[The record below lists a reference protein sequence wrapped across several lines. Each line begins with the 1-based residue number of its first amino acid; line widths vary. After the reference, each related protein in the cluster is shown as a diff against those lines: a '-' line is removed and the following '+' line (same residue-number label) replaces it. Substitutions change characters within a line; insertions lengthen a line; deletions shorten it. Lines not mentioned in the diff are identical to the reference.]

1 MWGNSMQNDDMHSA
15 GSCMASGQPPDD
27 ALILRIA
34 QGDTAAL
41 EVLYRQTSSSI
52 YGFALSILRDPVAAE
67 DVMQD
72 TFVSVMQSAPGYQP
86 SGKPMAWLLTIARNL
101 ALMRLRRAE
110 SKNLSF
116 DELFHVEDTHD
127 AYQTTENHMVLEKVL
142 HTLTDGERQI
152 VMLHCPDSSTE
163 KLPTCWVSRRQPLFH
178 AITAR
183 WQSCA
188 IRWEVTILTDK
199 ELLERLRAE
208 VAAVTP
214 DCWSGILA
222 RVQSPAQQPE
232 EAPVVP
238 MPERKRRSAWRGWVA
253 AAAVFFLVI
262 LGGGLYATQVPG
274 GVATLDANPSIELTV
289 NKLGRVLSARACN
302 PDAQFV
308 LDGLELR
315 NQSLQTAADA
325 IVANMQANGYV
336 SADANSIL
344 VTVEAGKGDAR
355 LCGRLAD
362 AVESAQTDCG
372 MESAVLAQVL
382 EDDPALEAYASAVGV
397 SAGKAMLIRQISA
410 QVQDLTGSE
419 LVGLPINDLNIL
431 AASNQVELSGI
442 ESIGAASTGVYVPY
456 DKALQAALT
465 CCGLTTDDV
474 TRASMRFTLI
484 DGEMVMEFVLSD
496 GERHYVCS
504 VDAETTE
511 VCRLTG
517 DEPKRP
523 EEAEIVPV
531 SPVVRP
537 NSPVTPAPTPTP
549 TPMPA
554 PAPAPTPTPP
564 VGPVTQEQAL
574 KIAIAAA
581 GISESDLAAWDVQLD
596 ESGVQPV
603 YRVTLT
609 TVYYF
614 HPRYVVAVD
623 QQTGTVLSVERS
635 A

>member
-1 MWGNSMQNDDMHSA
+1 M
-15 GSCMASGQPPDD
+15 
-27 ALILRIA
+27 
-34 QGDTAAL
+34 
-41 EVLYRQTSSSI
+41 
-52 YGFALSILRDPVAAE
+52 
-67 DVMQD
+67 
-72 TFVSVMQSAPGYQP
+72 
-86 SGKPMAWLLTIARNL
+86 
-101 ALMRLRRAE
+101 
-110 SKNLSF
+110 
-116 DELFHVEDTHD
+116 
-127 AYQTTENHMVLEKVL
+127 
-142 HTLTDGERQI
+142 
-152 VMLHCPDSSTE
+152 
-163 KLPTCWVSRRQPLFH
+163 
-178 AITAR
+178 
-183 WQSCA
+183 
-188 IRWEVTILTDK
+188 TDK
-199 ELLERLRAE
+199 ELLEQLRTEVVAE
-208 VAAVTP
+208 TP
-214 DCWSGILA
+214 DCWSAILA
-222 RVQSPAQQPE
+222 RVQAPAQQPE
-232 EAPVVP
+232 EEKVVP
-238 MPERKRRSAWRGWVA
+238 MPERGRRHGAWKRWVA
-253 AAAVFFLVI
+253 AAAVFFLAV

-308 LDGLELR
+308 LDDLELR

-325 IVANMQANGYV
+325 IVANMQADGYV

-344 VTVEAGKGDAR
+344 VTVEAGRGDAR

-372 MESAVLAQVL
+372 MEPAVLAQVL

-523 EEAEIVPV
+523 QETEIVPV

-537 NSPVTPAPTPTP
+537 NSPVTPAPTPTH
-549 TPMPA
+549 TPMPE
-554 PAPAPTPTPP
+554 PTPTPTP
-564 VGPVTQEQAL
+564 TPTPSVTSITITFLGSKRTEFAAKVGDEVPLGTTIYPAGGDQTVTWSS
-574 KIAIAAA
+574 K
-581 GISESDLAAWDVQLD
+581 D
-596 ESGVQPV
+596 ESIATISDKGV
-603 YRVTLT
+603 VTGVGKGT
-609 TVYYF
+609 TTITAECGGVKADCTVYIT
-614 HPRYVVAVD
+614 AK
-623 QQTGTVLSVERS
+623 
-635 A
+635 

>member
-1 MWGNSMQNDDMHSA
+1 M
-15 GSCMASGQPPDD
+15 
-27 ALILRIA
+27 
-34 QGDTAAL
+34 T
-41 EVLYRQTSSSI
+41 VLTEQEKRNEQ
-52 YGFALSILRDPVAAE
+52 LLQQLRD
-67 DVMQD
+67 D
-72 TFVSVMQSAPGYQP
+72 
-86 SGKPMAWLLTIARNL
+86 
-101 ALMRLRRAE
+101 
-110 SKNLSF
+110 
-116 DELFHVEDTHD
+116 
-127 AYQTTENHMVLEKVL
+127 
-142 HTLTDGERQI
+142 
-152 VMLHCPDSSTE
+152 
-163 KLPTCWVSRRQPLFH
+163 
-178 AITAR
+178 
-183 WQSCA
+183 
-188 IRWEVTILTDK
+188 
-199 ELLERLRAE
+199 

-214 DCWSGILA
+214 DPWDKILA
-222 RVQSPAQQPE
+222 RVQAAEQPE
-232 EAPVVP
+232 
-238 MPERKRRSAWRGWVA
+238 PETVIPLPQRSRRGGAWRRWAA
-253 AAAVFFLVI
+253 AAAVFLLAV
-262 LGGGLYATQVPG
+262 LGGGFYAVQTPD

-289 NKLGRVLSARACN
+289 NKLGRVLSVRACN
-302 PDAQFV
+302 ADAQVV
-308 LDGLELR
+308 LDELELR
-315 NQSLQTAADA
+315 NQPLQTAAHA
-325 IVANMQANGYV
+325 IVAELQADGYV
-336 SADANSIL
+336 SADTNSIL

-355 LCGRLAD
+355 LCDRLAS
-362 AVESAQTDCG
+362 AVEDAQSDCG
-372 MESAVLAQVL
+372 LAPAVLAQVL
-382 EDDPALEAYASAVGV
+382 DPDPALEADAAAMGV

-549 TPMPA
+549 TPTPEPA
-554 PAPAPTPTPP
+554 PTPTPTPTPEPAPTPTPTPTPTPP

-596 ESGVQPV
+596 ESGAQPV

>member
-1 MWGNSMQNDDMHSA
+1 
-15 GSCMASGQPPDD
+15 
-27 ALILRIA
+27 
-34 QGDTAAL
+34 
-41 EVLYRQTSSSI
+41 
-52 YGFALSILRDPVAAE
+52 
-67 DVMQD
+67 
-72 TFVSVMQSAPGYQP
+72 
-86 SGKPMAWLLTIARNL
+86 
-101 ALMRLRRAE
+101 
-110 SKNLSF
+110 
-116 DELFHVEDTHD
+116 
-127 AYQTTENHMVLEKVL
+127 
-142 HTLTDGERQI
+142 
-152 VMLHCPDSSTE
+152 
-163 KLPTCWVSRRQPLFH
+163 
-178 AITAR
+178 
-183 WQSCA
+183 
-188 IRWEVTILTDK
+188 
-199 ELLERLRAE
+199 
-208 VAAVTP
+208 
-214 DCWSGILA
+214 
-222 RVQSPAQQPE
+222 
-232 EAPVVP
+232 
-238 MPERKRRSAWRGWVA
+238 
-253 AAAVFFLVI
+253 
-262 LGGGLYATQVPG
+262 
-274 GVATLDANPSIELTV
+274 
-289 NKLGRVLSARACN
+289 
-302 PDAQFV
+302 
-308 LDGLELR
+308 
-315 NQSLQTAADA
+315 
-325 IVANMQANGYV
+325 MQADGYV

-549 TPMPA
+549 TPTPEPA
-554 PAPAPTPTPP
+554 PTPTPTPTPEPAPTPTPTPTPTPP

-596 ESGVQPV
+596 ESGAQPV

-614 HPRYVVAVD
+614 NPRYVVAVD

>member
-1 MWGNSMQNDDMHSA
+1 M
-15 GSCMASGQPPDD
+15 
-27 ALILRIA
+27 
-34 QGDTAAL
+34 
-41 EVLYRQTSSSI
+41 
-52 YGFALSILRDPVAAE
+52 
-67 DVMQD
+67 
-72 TFVSVMQSAPGYQP
+72 
-86 SGKPMAWLLTIARNL
+86 
-101 ALMRLRRAE
+101 
-110 SKNLSF
+110 
-116 DELFHVEDTHD
+116 
-127 AYQTTENHMVLEKVL
+127 
-142 HTLTDGERQI
+142 
-152 VMLHCPDSSTE
+152 
-163 KLPTCWVSRRQPLFH
+163 
-178 AITAR
+178 
-183 WQSCA
+183 
-188 IRWEVTILTDK
+188 TDK

-238 MPERKRRSAWRGWVA
+238 MPERKRRSACGAGSPQCLRGWVA

-325 IVANMQANGYV
+325 IVANMQADGYV

-442 ESIGAASTGVYVPY
+442 ESIGAASTGEYVPY

-517 DEPKRP
+517 DEPKRS
-523 EEAEIVPV
+523 EETEIVPV

-537 NSPVTPAPTPTP
+537 NSPVTPAPTPMPTPTPTPTPEPTPTP
-549 TPMPA
+549 TPMPT
-554 PAPAPTPTPP
+554 PAPTPTPTPTPP

-596 ESGVQPV
+596 ESGAQPV